1 MFYIVVYFVLMMM
14 SGIMI
19 CDISHLG
26 IFPNNKPIY
35 VVLISLYNN
44 YPCMYVNQIKS
55 LFSNPMI
62 NRRGL
67 ISHEGMAQYIRDGQD
82 KPKV

>member
-1 MFYIVVYFVLMMM
+1 
-14 SGIMI
+14 
-19 CDISHLG
+19 
-26 IFPNNKPIY
+26 
-35 VVLISLYNN
+35 
-44 YPCMYVNQIKS
+44 MYVNQIKS